1 MELNIVERASDNTI
15 GVRSKNTL
23 KPHLQRQWVI
33 PPDANAAFVAN
44 MEDVLEVYH
53 RPHDP
58 EYSVVCVDETSSQL
72 ISETRVPIK
81 VKPGQPAR
89 HDYEYEREWNR
100 QSVHDV
106 RAIGGLAAR
115 RSNRSPHRC
124 GFRPHPQGFVRYAFP
139 RSQE

>member
-15 GVRSKNTL
+15 GLYAKKNLL

-58 EYSVVCVDETSSQL
+58 VPRRLRDYTSKQL

-89 HDYEYEREWNR
+89 HDYEYERNR
-100 QSVHDV
+100 T
-106 RAIGGLAAR
+106 ANLFMMFAPLEAGGM
-115 RSNRSPHRC
+115 
-124 GFRPHPQGFVRYAFP
+124 
-139 RSQE
+139 SQ

>member
-15 GVRSKNTL
+15 GRTL
-23 KPHLQRQWVI
+23 KKTCLEPFSPTKTMVI

-53 RPHDP
+53 RPHGIQSTP
-58 EYSVVCVDETSSQL
+58 VVCVDETSKQL
-72 ISETRVPIK
+72 ISETRVLIK

-89 HDYEYEREWNR
+89 HDYEYERNVR

-106 RAIGGLAAR
+106 RARGLA
-115 RSNRSPHRC
+115 
-124 GFRPHPQGFVRYAFP
+124 V
-139 RSQE
+139 SQ